1 MSNLN
6 VVTLVGNVGN
16 EPEQRE
22 FESGSK
28 VTKFCIGVGRW
39 NKKTEQEVTDWVDI
53 ETFNKMGDYVKKGM
67 KVCVNGSLVTSVYE
81 KEDGTKV
88 KRVYVLAKTIELMQQ
103 KKDGET
109 APTSTPTPEATVTAT
124 EDLGGNADYPEDEN
138 TVLDAEYSSIPD
150 EISEDE
156 IPF

>member
-16 EPEQRE
+16 DPEQRE
-22 FESGSK
+22 FESGNK
-28 VTKFCIGVGRW
+28 VTKFSIGVGRW

-67 KVCVNGSLVTSVYE
+67 KVCVNGSLITSVYQ
-81 KEDGTKV
+81 KEDGTKA
-88 KRVYVLAKTIELMQQ
+88 KRIYILAKTVELMQQ
-103 KKDGET
+103 RKEEN
-109 APTSTPTPEATVTAT
+109 TPEKT
-124 EDLGGNADYPEDEN
+124 EDLGCNADYPEDEN
-138 TVLDAEYSSIPD
+138 TDLSEAT
-150 EISEDE
+150 ISEIDDFN

>member
-16 EPEQRE
+16 TPERRE

-28 VTKFCIGVGRW
+28 VTKFSIGVGRW

-53 ETFNKMGDYVKKGM
+53 ETFSKMGDYVTKGM
-67 KVCVNGSLVTSVYE
+67 KVCVNGSLITSVYE
-81 KEDGTKV
+81 KEDGTKA
-88 KRVYVLAKTIELMQQ
+88 KRIYVLAKTVELMQQ
-103 KKDGET
+103 KKEEN
-109 APTSTPTPEATVTAT
+109 PNKK
-124 EDLGGNADYPEDEN
+124 EDLGCNADYPEDEN
-138 TVLDAEYSSIPD
+138 TDLGEEIAPSQ
-150 EISEDE
+150 ISEED